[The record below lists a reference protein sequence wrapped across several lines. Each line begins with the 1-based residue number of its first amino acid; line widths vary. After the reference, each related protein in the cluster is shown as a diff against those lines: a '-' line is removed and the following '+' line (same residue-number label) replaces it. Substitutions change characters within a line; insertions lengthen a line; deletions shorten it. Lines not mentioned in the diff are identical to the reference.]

1 VSAANSTVPRGVVY
15 VCAMDLSAILI
26 LVGAAAFTA
35 ILISSFVVA
44 SRRRAREARLDRELL
59 ATGVAAAAT
68 VVSAAVS
75 GEGSGTVCVRLEL
88 EVAPPGARPYRVN
101 PEVWVS
107 LLQAPLFQPGAS
119 TVVRF
124 APARPWRVAIESVG
138 GIPLPQPRS

>member
-1 VSAANSTVPRGVVY
+1 MSTGVVY

-26 LVGAAAFTA
+26 LVGAGAFTA

-59 ATGVAAAAT
+59 ATGAAATAT

-75 GEGSGTVCVRLEL
+75 GEGSGTLGVRLEL
-88 EVAPPGARPYRVN
+88 EVAPSDKEPYRVTH
-101 PEVWVS
+101 EVWVS
-107 LLQAPLFQPGAS
+107 VLQAPLFQPGAK

-138 GIPLPQPRS
+138 GIPLTQPRA